1 MGNMMKK
8 FLLTTAAVVLAAPVF
23 AADMARPVMKA
34 PVAPVPFYNWS
45 GFYVGVDG
53 GWAGSRQDVNWPFST
68 GTTAFSHDR
77 DSGFLSAHVGVQW
90 QFGNF
95 VLGVEGSGVFLSSHL
110 ETGSPPTGC
119 PNTLFTCQASVDQLW
134 TVGPR
139 AGVVLGNNWLV
150 YGTGGFASGR
160 VRTRSFLTSSGAIF
174 DDLSHRDD
182 GWFIG
187 GGVEYMVANWGNHA
201 WIFGAEYRHVDLGT
215 HRFLSVS
222 GVPDTNTR
230 DVDTTVDLVAARL
243 SLKWNWARY

>member
-1 MGNMMKK
+1 MRK
-8 FLLTTAAVVLAAPVF
+8 LLLAAATTVLLAAPAI

-34 PVAPVPFYNWS
+34 PIAPVPVYNWS
-45 GFYVGVDG
+45 GFYIGVDG

-68 GTTAFSHDR
+68 LPVTSFTHDK

-95 VLGVEGSGVFLSSHL
+95 VLGVEGSGVFLSSDL
-110 ETGSPPTGC
+110 EIGSPQSGC
-119 PNTLFTCQASVDQLW
+119 PDTAFTCQASVDQLW

-139 AGVVLGNNWLV
+139 AGVVVANNWLV

-160 VRTRSFLTSSGAIF
+160 VRSRSFTTATGVVF
-174 DDLSHRDD
+174 DDLSHRDS

-187 GGVEYMVANWGNHA
+187 GGLEYMFANWGNHA
-201 WIFGAEYRHVDLGT
+201 WIFGAEYRHIDLGT

-230 DVDTTVDLVAARL
+230 DIDTTVDLVAARL
-243 SLKWNWARY
+243 SLKWNWMGR